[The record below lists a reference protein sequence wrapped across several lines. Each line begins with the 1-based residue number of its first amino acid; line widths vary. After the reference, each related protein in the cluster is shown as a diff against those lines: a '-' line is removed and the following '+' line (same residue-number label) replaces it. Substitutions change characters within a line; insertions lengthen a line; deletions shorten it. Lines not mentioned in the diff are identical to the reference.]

1 MIPAKYSRAV
11 SVPALALLLI
21 VGAGVLLWVGTNS
34 VQVANEGR
42 AQVPGTVEFDGE
54 ERRYDVFIS
63 YRVGQG
69 SDTPERLAG
78 RVDCTVSH
86 AGDPHAHID
95 GARQATRTVSDT
107 ATSVGSFDGRAGRL
121 AVTCEWDGRTAR
133 GASNRF
139 IVAKRRTITRRLSY
153 GGFGAGGLLV
163 IAGLLM
169 IRRASRRP

>member
-11 SVPALALLLI
+11 GVLALALL
-21 VGAGVLLWVGTNS
+21 VVVAAAVLLWVGTNS

-42 AQVPGTVEFDGE
+42 AQVPSTVEFDGE
-54 ERRYDVFIS
+54 ARRYDVLLS
-63 YRVGQG
+63 YRVLQG
-69 SDTPERLAG
+69 GDTPERLAG

-86 AGDPHAHID
+86 AGDPYAQID

-133 GASNRF
+133 GATNRF
-139 IVAKRRTITRRLSY
+139 IVARQRTITRKVAY

-169 IRRASRRP
+169 IRRASKRP